1 VSAEPTVV
9 HVPAPAGERWKVALA
24 TPEPPSAELEVRLIV
39 PLTVAAAAGAV
50 RLPVGAVLS
59 TVTVIELLVVEL
71 LEVSVATAVRVWLPA
86 DAAVVSQTME

>member
-1 VSAEPTVV
+1 VSAEPIVV
-9 HVPAPAGERWKVALA
+9 QVPVPAGERWKVALA

-59 TVTVIELLVVEL
+59 TVTLTAVEVV
-71 LEVSVATAVRVWLPA
+71 VFPATSVVTAVRLCTPSA
-86 DAAVVSQTME
+86 AAVVSQVVE